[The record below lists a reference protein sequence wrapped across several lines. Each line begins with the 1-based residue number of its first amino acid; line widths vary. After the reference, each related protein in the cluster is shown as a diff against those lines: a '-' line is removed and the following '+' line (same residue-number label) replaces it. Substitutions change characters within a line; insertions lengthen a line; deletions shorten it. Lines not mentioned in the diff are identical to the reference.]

1 MDTAIAS
8 LGTLPSLVANDF
20 DGNANSDLLV
30 YNTSTGQTIVV
41 SLDNAT
47 PTSANSVVTE
57 DPATGWVVKAIGDFN
72 GDCNLDLLLY
82 NTLDGSV
89 RVILLDGSTV
99 LSDTTV
105 LQLPAATNFEIRGTG
120 DFDSDGDSDLV
131 IFNPATGLIGILFL
145 ENASLVSGEGVIQ
158 LDVDNSWDLI
168 NTGDFDGDGKF
179 DLLAYQTDTGIVAE
193 ILLDGSTVLSFN
205 GLIALD
211 SLAGWGVQDTADFN
225 NDGRWDLLTHNTTDG
240 LTGIVTLDGTT
251 PTHTV
256 VFQVDLAQGWSLIN
270 AGDYDGDANN
280 DFLMLNTTTS
290 IVASGLLQN
299 NSVLSV
305 VGLINLNFAP
315 DFTLLSSKP

>member
-57 DPATGWVVKAIGDFN
+57 DPATGWVVKATGDFN
-72 GDCNLDLLLY
+72 GDCNLNLLLY

-99 LSDTTV
+99 LSETTV

-120 DFDSDGDSDLV
+120 DFDGDGDSDLV

-158 LDVDNSWDLI
+158 LDVDNNWDLI

-193 ILLDGSTVLSFN
+193 ILLDGSTVLSFT

-225 NDGRWDLLTHNTTDG
+225 NDGCWDLLTHNTTDG
-240 LTGIVTLDGTT
+240 WLNGHCHSGWHNTNPHRSVPGRPRARLELDQCWRLRRGRQQRFLDAQYHNKYRGLGATAKQQRLVCGGFDQ
-251 PTHTV
+251 PQLRSRFH
-256 VFQVDLAQGWSLIN
+256 LAL
-270 AGDYDGDANN
+270 
-280 DFLMLNTTTS
+280 
-290 IVASGLLQN
+290 
-299 NSVLSV
+299 
-305 VGLINLNFAP
+305 
-315 DFTLLSSKP
+315 